1 MLIPEALIAEAAVCI
16 QRLQR
21 QSLKV
26 SFAESCTGGL
36 LAFVFSCVPGVSSV
50 LFSSVVT
57 YATRSKHFLLGVPQQ
72 EIDKYGVVSEEIAG
86 MMAENV
92 LKTLEDVDIAVS
104 ITGIAGATA
113 HFTNQAPAATEPETG
128 VVHIGLAKRGSKVQ
142 TFRYDWN
149 HLSRFEVQKAVVQKA
164 IGLLTLAASSS

>member
-1 MLIPEALIAEAAVCI
+1 MFIIGGDFYRDRSYNNSIL
-16 QRLQR
+16 
-21 QSLKV
+21 
-26 SFAESCTGGL
+26 GGL
-36 LAFVFSCVPGVSSV
+36 LAFVFSCVPGVSNV

-57 YATRSKHFLLGVPQQ
+57 YAIRSKHSILGVPQQ

-113 HFTNQAPAATEPETG
+113 HFTSQAPAVMDPETG
-128 VVHIGLAKRGSKVQ
+128 VVHIGLAKRGSKAQ
-142 TFRYDWN
+142 TFRHDWE
-149 HLSRFEVQKAVVQKA
+149 HLTRFEVQKAVVQKA
-164 IGLLTLAASSS
+164 IGLLALAASSQAQLGC